1 MAYILVHRKII
12 YSRKSF
18 QVAKSIQ
25 FYLKFHLAYNMSLKK
40 KINIEI
46 NRAIIYEGTN
56 PTEPANYT
64 GSYTVENRV
73 IIAGILK
80 GVIN

>member
-1 MAYILVHRKII
+1 
-12 YSRKSF
+12 
-18 QVAKSIQ
+18 
-25 FYLKFHLAYNMSLKK
+25 MSLKK